1 MKNNKWL
8 IIESVAGIILV
19 ILIIFFVKRKVEDR
33 NFLLEQQE
41 MRNSIKSIATQASQE
56 VKVDEDLKIVEDEN
70 ESSRKRVEELQK
82 NHKSVIAIIE
92 IPNTE
97 ILYPIVQGKDNFFYL
112 DHDKDGN
119 YHPFGEVFLDTNN
132 KPDFSDKNSIVY
144 GHNIRS
150 AKTIFNELLNY
161 ENQEYFNKHKHINI
175 YTLEGIKKFE
185 ILSVFRA
192 EPEEPYREI
201 LFKEDID
208 FGHFIRKYYERSLV
222 SREYIDGNRILTLS
236 TCFDNKNRFVIQ
248 AVEL

>member
-19 ILIIFFVKRKVEDR
+19 ILIIFFVKRKIEDR

-41 MRNSIKSIATQASQE
+41 MRNSIKSIATQE
-56 VKVDEDLKIVEDEN
+56 VKEDEDLKIVEDEN

-132 KPDFSDKNSIVY
+132 KSDFSDKNSIVY

-161 ENQEYFNKHKHINI
+161 ENQEYFNKHKHIYI

-201 LFKEDID
+201 LFKDNID